1 MPKIIFSLLLTLA
14 LFSCDSKSTTSKNP
28 QEESKKAI
36 ANENIAQLQGL
47 WISEP
52 YLKDIETSKSIY
64 SSSNYRTKVQGLTL
78 DANNL
83 RTDSAFLEGFTPH
96 EIGYS
101 SPIKYDSVNS
111 KFVNDLTRLSD
122 FPAFSDPFEL
132 DYDGNN
138 HLKMYFPQTKTFDE
152 YRKVDSD
159 LQAELRK
166 ILIAGK
172 YKTTTKPAEIQFDND
187 GKVHNFKDFKYYELI
202 TDFGEGIEY
211 DAILFFKTVEGG
223 NWVDGEIYHF
233 KVVPSGLHLQLLKP
247 NWETMEHVI
256 SKEILALQ
264 RK

>member
-1 MPKIIFSLLLTLA
+1 MTKIISTLLLALA
-14 LFSCDSKSTTSKNP
+14 LFSCNSKSTSSKDH
-28 QEESKKAI
+28 QAESKQAI
-36 ANENIAQLQGL
+36 ANETATQLQGL
-47 WISEP
+47 WISES

-64 SSSNYRTKVQGLTL
+64 RSKNYRTKVQGFTL
-78 DANNL
+78 DAKNL
-83 RTDSAFLEGFTPH
+83 RTDSAVLEGFTPH

-101 SPIKYDSVNS
+101 SPIKYDSVKG
-111 KFVNDLTRLSD
+111 KFVNDLARLSE
-122 FPAFSDPFEL
+122 FPTFLDPFEL
-132 DYDGNN
+132 DYAGNK
-138 HLKMYFPQTKTFDE
+138 HLKMYFPKTKSFDE
-152 YRKVDSD
+152 YRKMDTD

-166 ILIAGK
+166 ILIVGK
-172 YKTTTKPAEIQFDND
+172 YKTTTKPVEIQFDTD

-211 DAILFFKTVEGG
+211 DAIIFFKTLDGG

-233 KVVPSGLHLQLLKP
+233 KVVPSGLQLQLLKP

>member
-1 MPKIIFSLLLTLA
+1 MTKILSSLLLALA
-14 LFSCDSKSTTSKNP
+14 LFSCNSKSTSSKDP
-28 QEESKKAI
+28 QKEGPKEI
-36 ANENIAQLQGL
+36 ANESIAQLQGL

-64 SSSNYRTKVQGLTL
+64 SSRNYRSKVQGFTL
-78 DANNL
+78 DAKNL

-101 SPIKYDSVNS
+101 SPIKYDSVKS
-111 KFVNDLTRLSD
+111 KFVNDLTRLSE
-122 FPAFSDPFEL
+122 FPTFPDPFEL
-132 DYDGNN
+132 DYAGNK
-138 HLKMYFPQTKTFDE
+138 HLKMYFPKTKSFDE
-152 YRKVDSD
+152 YRKVDTD

-211 DAILFFKTVEGG
+211 DAIIFFKTLDGG

-233 KVVPSGLHLQLLKP
+233 KVVPSGLQLQLLKP
-247 NWETMEHVI
+247 NWETMEHEI

>member
-1 MPKIIFSLLLTLA
+1 MTKIISSLLLALA
-14 LFSCDSKSTTSKNP
+14 LFSCESKSPTPKTP
-28 QEESKKAI
+28 QEESQKAI
-36 ANENIAQLQGL
+36 ANKSITHLQGL

-64 SSSNYRTKVQGLTL
+64 NSRNYRTKVQGFTL
-78 DANNL
+78 DAKNL

-101 SPIKYDSVNS
+101 SPIKYDSIKG
-111 KFVNDLTRLSD
+111 KFVNDLARLSE
-122 FPAFSDPFEL
+122 FPAFPDPFEL
-132 DYDGNN
+132 DYDGNK
-138 HLKMYFPQTKTFDE
+138 HLKMYFSKTKSFDE
-152 YRKVDSD
+152 YRKMDTD

-172 YKTTTKPAEIQFDND
+172 YKTTTKTVEIQFDND

-211 DAILFFKTVEGG
+211 DAIIFFKTSDGG

-233 KVVPSGLHLQLLKP
+233 KVVPSGLQLQLLKP
-247 NWETMEHVI
+247 NWETMEHII
-256 SKEILALQ
+256 SKEMLALQ

>member
-1 MPKIIFSLLLTLA
+1 MTKIISSLLLGLA
-14 LFSCDSKSTTSKNP
+14 LFACDSKSTTSKNP
-28 QEESKKAI
+28 QEVSKKAI
-36 ANENIAQLQGL
+36 ANESIAQLQGL

-64 SSSNYRTKVQGLTL
+64 NSRNYRTKVQGFTL
-78 DANNL
+78 DAKNL

-101 SPIKYDSVNS
+101 SPIKYDSVKG
-111 KFVNDLTRLSD
+111 KFVNDLARLSE
-122 FPAFSDPFEL
+122 FPTFPDPFEL
-132 DYDGNN
+132 DYDGNK
-138 HLKMYFPQTKTFDE
+138 HLKMYFPKTKSFDE
-152 YRKVDSD
+152 YRKMDTD

-172 YKTTTKPAEIQFDND
+172 YKTTTKTVEIQFDND

-211 DAILFFKTVEGG
+211 DAIIFFKTLDGG

-233 KVVPSGLHLQLLKP
+233 KVVPGGLQLQLLKP

>member
-1 MPKIIFSLLLTLA
+1 MTKTIFSLLLTLA

-47 WISEP
+47 WISES

-64 SSSNYRTKVQGLTL
+64 SSRDYRTKVQGFTL
-78 DANNL
+78 DAKNL
-83 RTDSAFLEGFTPH
+83 QTDSAFLEGFTPH

-101 SPIKYDSVNS
+101 SPIKYDSVKS

-152 YRKVDSD
+152 YRKVDTD
-159 LQAELRK
+159 LQTELRK

-211 DAILFFKTVEGG
+211 DAIIFFKTLDGG

-233 KVVPSGLHLQLLKP
+233 KVVPSGLQLQLLKP

>member
-1 MPKIIFSLLLTLA
+1 MTKIISTLLLALA
-14 LFSCDSKSTTSKNP
+14 LFSCNSKSNSSKDH
-28 QEESKKAI
+28 QTESQQAI
-36 ANENIAQLQGL
+36 ANESIAQLQGL
-47 WISEP
+47 WISES

-64 SSSNYRTKVQGLTL
+64 SSREYRSKVQGFTL
-78 DANNL
+78 DAKNL
-83 RTDSAFLEGFTPH
+83 RTDSAVLEGFTPH

-101 SPIKYDSVNS
+101 SPIKYDSLKG
-111 KFVNDLTRLSD
+111 KFVNDLARLSE
-122 FPAFSDPFEL
+122 FPTFFDPFEL
-132 DYDGNN
+132 DYTGNK
-138 HLKMYFPQTKTFDE
+138 HLKMYFPKTRSFDE
-152 YRKVDSD
+152 YRKMDTD

-166 ILIAGK
+166 ILIVGK
-172 YKTTTKPAEIQFDND
+172 YTTTTKPVEIQFDTD

-211 DAILFFKTVEGG
+211 DAIIFFKTLDGG

-233 KVVPSGLHLQLLKP
+233 KVVPGGLQLQLLKP